1 MAGPP
6 SDEKSDGGFY
16 LQTEI
21 NTMTND
27 IKKIAF
33 IGNYLPRRCGIAT
46 FTTDICE
53 TFADLNPSIQVFA
66 VPVTDTEE
74 GYDYPE
80 RVRFEIKEQD
90 IDSYKAAADFLN
102 LNNIDIVCLQHEFGI
117 FGGDTGSYILALLRQ
132 LNMPIITTLHTV
144 LKNPSMR
151 QRRVMDELLGLSDYV
166 VVMTQKAVDI
176 LQAVNKI
183 GGSKIRLIPHGIPD
197 VSFIDPNFY
206 KDQYGVEGKTAL
218 LTFGLL
224 APHKGIEV
232 VLRALPKVIKKHPDV
247 VYIVV
252 GATHPNLLRHE
263 GEAYRIFLQRLCDE
277 LKVSKN
283 VIFHNRFVSSEELKE
298 LLVLADIYI
307 TPYLEEAQIV
317 SGTLAYSF
325 GVGNAVIS
333 TPYWHAA
340 ELLSDGKGILVPFND
355 PEAIGQAIIKLIGN
369 ENERNAMRKNA
380 YLLGREMIWTN
391 VASKY
396 ASIFEESGIKCSPA
410 MKKKIKMH
418 PLEQQIPVL
427 PDIKLDHLARMTDS
441 IGIFQHATFNVPNF
455 SEGYC
460 TDDNAR
466 ALILAVLLEKIG
478 TISPPKINDLASRY
492 LGFVRY
498 AWDPS
503 IDRFRNFLTF
513 QRNWKVEIPSEDC
526 HGRALWAIG
535 TCIGQSKN
543 EGFVQMLVEFFEK
556 GLATSASF
564 NSPRAWAFILLG
576 IHEYLQRFHGDRLA
590 RNYMQ
595 TLATRL
601 YDLYK
606 ANSDAEWRWFE
617 SSLTYCDAKLPHA
630 LLLSGRDLDNEEM
643 LRSGIEAL
651 TWLAKI
657 QTSSRGHFQPVGS
670 DGEYHR
676 GGAKP
681 IFDQQ
686 PIEAHATVSACLE
699 AYRITKEKTW
709 HDKALNAFQWFLGS
723 NDLGISLYDP
733 VAGGCCDGLHINRV
747 NRNQGAESTLSFLL
761 ALTEMTQMENI
772 LESLKEPL
780 EE

>member
-1 MAGPP
+1 MA
-6 SDEKSDGGFY
+6 
-16 LQTEI
+16 
-21 NTMTND
+21 NN

-46 FTTDICE
+46 FTTDLCE
-53 TFADLNPSIQVFA
+53 TFADQNPSVQVFA
-66 VPVTDTEE
+66 VPVTDIEE

-102 LNNIDIVCLQHEFGI
+102 FNNIDVVCLQHEFGI
-117 FGGDTGSYILALLRQ
+117 FGGDAGGYILALLRQ
-132 LNMPIITTLHTV
+132 LNMPIITTLHTA
-144 LKNPSMR
+144 LKNPSAR
-151 QRRVMDELLGLSDYV
+151 QRRVMDELLDLSDYA

-176 LQAVNKI
+176 LQVVYKI
-183 GGSKIRLIPHGIPD
+183 HESKMRLIPHGIPD

-232 VLRALPKVIKKHPDV
+232 VLRALPNIIKEYPNA

-252 GATHPNLLRHE
+252 GATHPNLLRRE

-277 LKVSKN
+277 YRISKN
-283 VIFHNRFVSSEELKE
+283 VIFHNRFVSPEELKE

-355 PEAIGQAIIKLIGN
+355 PEAIGQAIIRLIGN

-380 YLLGREMIWTN
+380 YLLGREMIWSN
-391 VASKY
+391 VTLKY
-396 ASIFEESGIKCSPA
+396 ASIFEESRMKRSPVTQ
-410 MKKKIKMH
+410 KKIKMY
-418 PLEQQIPVL
+418 PLEQQVPVL
-427 PDIKLDHLARMTDS
+427 PDIKIDHLVRMTDS

-466 ALILAVLLEKIG
+466 ALILTVLLENLGI
-478 TISPPKINDLASRY
+478 INPLKINDLASRY
-492 LGFVRY
+492 LGFLRY

-503 IDRFRNFLTF
+503 INRFRNFLTF
-513 QRNWKVEIPSEDC
+513 QRNWKEEMPSEDC

-543 EGFVQMLVEFFEK
+543 EGFAQMPVEFFEK
-556 GLATSASF
+556 ALASSASF
-564 NSPRAWAFILLG
+564 TSPRAWAFILLG

-595 TLATRL
+595 ILATRL
-601 YDLYK
+601 HDLYK

-630 LLLSGRDLDNEEM
+630 LLLSGHDLDNEEM

-651 TWLAKI
+651 GWLAKI
-657 QTSSRGHFQPVGS
+657 QTSTRGHFQPVGS

-676 GGAKP
+676 GGVKP
-681 IFDQQ
+681 VFDQQ
-686 PIEAHATVSACLE
+686 PTEASATVSACLE
-699 AYRITKEKTW
+699 AYRVTK
-709 HDKALNAFQWFLGS
+709 DKMWYGEALNAFQWFLGS

-761 ALTEMTQMENI
+761 SLTEMTQMENI

>member
-1 MAGPP
+1 MA
-6 SDEKSDGGFY
+6 
-16 LQTEI
+16 
-21 NTMTND
+21 ND

-33 IGNYLPRRCGIAT
+33 IGNYLPRHCGIAT
-46 FTTDICE
+46 FTTDLCE
-53 TFADLNPSIQVFA
+53 TFAAQNPSIQVFA
-66 VPVTDTEE
+66 IPVTDIEE

-102 LNNIDIVCLQHEFGI
+102 LNDIDIVCLQHEFGI
-117 FGGDTGSYILALLRQ
+117 FGGDAGGYILALLRQ
-132 LNMPIITTLHTV
+132 LKMPIITTLHTV
-144 LKNPSMR
+144 LQNPSAR
-151 QRRVMDELLGLSDYV
+151 QRRVMDELLALSDYV

-176 LQAVNKI
+176 LKTVNKI
-183 GGSKIRLIPHGIPD
+183 DGSKIRLIPHGIPD

-232 VLRALPKVIKKHPDV
+232 VLRALPKVIKKHPNA

-263 GEAYRIFLQRLCDE
+263 GEAYRIFLQRLCDD
-277 LKVSKN
+277 LKISRN
-283 VIFHNRFVSSEELKE
+283 VIFHNRFVSPEELKE

-307 TPYLEEAQIV
+307 TPYLQEEQIV

-340 ELLSDGKGILVPFND
+340 ELLSDGKGVTVPFND
-355 PEAIGQAIIKLIGN
+355 PEAMADAIIRLIVN

-391 VASKY
+391 VVSKY
-396 ASIFEESGIKCSPA
+396 ASIFEESRIKRSPA
-410 MKKKIKMH
+410 VKKKIKMY

-427 PDIKLDHLARMTDS
+427 PDIKLEHLVRMTDS
-441 IGIFQHATFNVPNF
+441 IGIFQHAMFNVPNF

-466 ALILAVLLEKIG
+466 ALILTVLLEDLG
-478 TISPPKINDLASRY
+478 TISPLRINDLASRY

-503 IDRFRNFLTF
+503 IGRFRNFLSF
-513 QRNWKVEIPSEDC
+513 QRNWKEEASSEDC
-526 HGRALWAIG
+526 HGRAIWAIG

-543 EGFVQMLVEFFEK
+543 EGFTQMSIELFEK
-556 GLATSASF
+556 ALASSVSF
-564 NSPRAWAFILLG
+564 TSPRAWAFILLG

-590 RNYMQ
+590 RNCMQ

-601 YDLYK
+601 HDLYK
-606 ANSDAEWRWFE
+606 TNSDAEWRWFE

-630 LLLSGRDLDNEEM
+630 LLLSGHDLDNEEM
-643 LRSGIEAL
+643 LKAGIDAL
-651 TWLAKI
+651 KWLTKI
-657 QTSSRGHFQPVGS
+657 QTSTRGHFQPVGT
-670 DGEYHR
+670 DGEYIR
-676 GGAKP
+676 GGVKP
-681 IFDQQ
+681 VFDQQ
-686 PIEAHATVSACLE
+686 PIEAYATVSACLE
-699 AYRITKEKTW
+699 AYRVTKDKIW
-709 HDKALNAFQWFLGS
+709 HEEALNAFQWFLGS

-761 ALTEMTQMENI
+761 SLTEMKQMENI

>member
-1 MAGPP
+1 MVGPP
-6 SDEKSDGGFY
+6 SDFSSDGFLLGV
-16 LQTEI
+16 
-21 NTMTND
+21 NTMAND

-53 TFADLNPSIQVFA
+53 TFAALNPSVQVFA
-66 VPVTDTEE
+66 IPVTDIEE

-144 LKNPSMR
+144 LKNPSGR

-183 GGSKIRLIPHGIPD
+183 QASKIRLVPHGIPD

-206 KDQYGVEGKTAL
+206 KDQYGVEGKSTL

-224 APHKGIEV
+224 SPRKGIEI
-232 VLRALPKVIKKHPDV
+232 VLRALPKVIKEHPNV
-247 VYIVV
+247 VYIIV
-252 GATHPNLLRHE
+252 GATHPSLLRHE
-263 GEAYRIFLQRLCDE
+263 GEAYRLFLQRLCDDLE
-277 LKVSKN
+277 ISRN
-283 VIFHNRFVSSEELKE
+283 VIFHNRFVSTEELKE

-307 TPYLEEAQIV
+307 TPYLEEAQV
-317 SGTLAYSF
+317 TSGTLAYSF

-355 PEAIGQAIIKLIGN
+355 PEAIGQAITRLIVN

-380 YLLGREMIWTN
+380 YLLGREMIWSN

-396 ASIFEESGIKCSPA
+396 ASIFEEAKTKRPA
-410 MKKKIKMH
+410 AAQKKITMH
-418 PLEQQIPVL
+418 PLEHQFPVL
-427 PDIKLDHLARMTDS
+427 PDIKLDHLERMTDS

-460 TDDNAR
+460 TDDNTR
-466 ALILAVLLEKIG
+466 ALILTVMLENLGSIN
-478 TISPPKINDLASRY
+478 PLRINDLASRY

-503 IDRFRNFLTF
+503 ISRFRNFLTF
-513 QRNWKVEIPSEDC
+513 QRNWKEEMPSEDC
-526 HGRALWAIG
+526 HGRAIWAIG

-543 EGFVQMLVEFFEK
+543 EGFTQMSVEIFEK
-556 GLATSASF
+556 ALAPSASF
-564 NSPRAWAFILLG
+564 TSPRTWAFILLG

-590 RNYMQ
+590 RNCLQ

-601 YDLYK
+601 HDLYK
-606 ANSDAEWRWFE
+606 TNRDEQWQWFE

-630 LLLSGRDLDNEEM
+630 LLVGGRDLNNEEM
-643 LRSGIEAL
+643 LKAGIEAL
-651 TWLAKI
+651 RWLVKI
-657 QTSSRGHFQPVGS
+657 QTSARGHFQPVGT
-670 DGEYHR
+670 DGTYNR
-676 GGAKP
+676 DGVKP
-681 IFDQQ
+681 VFDQQ
-686 PIEAHATVSACLE
+686 PIEAYATISACLE
-699 AYRITKEKTW
+699 AYRVTK
-709 HDKALNAFQWFLGS
+709 DKMWYEEASKAFEWFLGG
-723 NDLGISLYDP
+723 NDLGIPLYDP
-733 VAGGCCDGLHINRV
+733 VTGGYCDGLHIDRA

-761 ALTEMTQMENI
+761 SLTEMTQMENV

>member
-1 MAGPP
+1 MA
-6 SDEKSDGGFY
+6 
-16 LQTEI
+16 
-21 NTMTND
+21 NN

-46 FTTDICE
+46 FTTDLCE
-53 TFADLNPSIQVFA
+53 AFAALNPSVQAFA
-66 VPVTDTEE
+66 IPVTDIEE

-102 LNNIDIVCLQHEFGI
+102 LNNIDVVCLQHEFGI
-117 FGGDTGSYILALLRQ
+117 FGGDAGSYILALLRQ

-144 LKNPSMR
+144 LKNPSAR
-151 QRRVMDELLGLSDYV
+151 QRRVMDELLDLSDYA
-166 VVMTQKAVDI
+166 VVMTQKAADM

-183 GGSKIRLIPHGIPD
+183 HGSKIRLVSHGIPD

-206 KDQYGVEGKTAL
+206 KDQYGVEGKIAL

-232 VLRALPKVIKKHPDV
+232 VLRALPKVIKEHPNT
-247 VYIVV
+247 VYIIV

-263 GEAYRIFLQRLCDE
+263 GEAYRFFLQRLCDE
-277 LKVSKN
+277 LEISRN

-307 TPYLEEAQIV
+307 TPYLEEAQV
-317 SGTLAYSF
+317 TSGTLAYSF

-355 PEAIGQAIIKLIGN
+355 PEAIGQAIIRLISN
-369 ENERNAMRKNA
+369 ENERNAMRKSA
-380 YLLGREMIWTN
+380 YLLGREMIWSN
-391 VASKY
+391 VTLKY
-396 ASIFEESGIKCSPA
+396 ASIFEESKMKRSPVTQ
-410 MKKKIKMH
+410 KKITMY
-418 PLEQQIPVL
+418 PLEQQVPVL
-427 PDIKLDHLARMTDS
+427 PDIKLDHLVRMTDS

-466 ALILAVLLEKIG
+466 ALILTVLIENLG
-478 TISPPKINDLASRY
+478 TINPLKINDLASRY
-492 LGFVRY
+492 LGFLRY

-503 IDRFRNFLTF
+503 ISRFRNFLTF
-513 QRNWKVEIPSEDC
+513 QRNWKEEIPSEDC
-526 HGRALWAIG
+526 HGRAIWAIG

-543 EGFVQMLVEFFEK
+543 EGFTQMSAEIFEK
-556 GLATSASF
+556 AIVPSASF
-564 NSPRAWAFILLG
+564 TSPRTWAFILLG

-590 RNYMQ
+590 RSCLQ
-595 TLATRL
+595 TLAKRL
-601 YDLYK
+601 HDLYK
-606 ANSDAEWRWFE
+606 ANRDEQWQWFE

-630 LLLSGRDLDNEEM
+630 LLVGGHDLNNEEM
-643 LRSGIEAL
+643 FKAGIEAL
-651 TWLAKI
+651 SWLVKI
-657 QTSSRGHFQPVGS
+657 QTSTRGHFQPVGT
-670 DGEYHR
+670 DGKYLR
-676 GGAKP
+676 GGVKP

-686 PIEAHATVSACLE
+686 PIEAYATVSACLE
-699 AYRITKEKTW
+699 AYRVTKDKMWYEEALKT
-709 HDKALNAFQWFLGS
+709 FQWFFGG
-723 NDLGISLYDP
+723 NDLGIPLYDP
-733 VAGGCCDGLHINRV
+733 VTGGCCDGLHVNRV
-747 NRNQGAESTLSFLL
+747 NRNQGAESTLSFLMS
-761 ALTEMTQMENI
+761 LTEMTQMENV

>member
-1 MAGPP
+1 MA
-6 SDEKSDGGFY
+6 
-16 LQTEI
+16 
-21 NTMTND
+21 ND

-53 TFADLNPSIQVFA
+53 AFAALNPSVQVFA
-66 VPVTDTEE
+66 IPVTDIEE

-102 LNNIDIVCLQHEFGI
+102 LNDIDVVCLQHEFGI
-117 FGGDTGSYILALLRQ
+117 FGGDAGGYILALLRQ
-132 LNMPIITTLHTV
+132 LKMPIITTLHTV
-144 LKNPSMR
+144 LKNPSAR
-151 QRRVMDELLGLSDYV
+151 QRRVMDELLGLSDYA
-166 VVMTQKAVDI
+166 VVMTQKAADI

-183 GGSKIRLIPHGIPD
+183 HGSKIRLVPHGIPD

-206 KDQYGVEGKTAL
+206 KDQYGVEGKTVL

-224 APHKGIEV
+224 SPRKGIEV
-232 VLRALPKVIKKHPDV
+232 VLRALPKVIKERPST

-263 GEAYRIFLQRLCDE
+263 GESYRLFLQRLCDE
-277 LKVSKN
+277 LEISRN

-307 TPYLEEAQIV
+307 TPYFEEAQVV

-340 ELLSDGKGILVPFND
+340 ELLSDGRGILVPFND
-355 PEAIGQAIIKLIGN
+355 PEAIGQAVTRLIVN
-369 ENERNAMRKNA
+369 ENERNTMRKNA
-380 YLLGREMIWTN
+380 YLLGREMIWSN

-396 ASIFEESGIKCSPA
+396 TSIFEEAKMKRSPA
-410 MKKKIKMH
+410 TQKKVTMY
-418 PLEQQIPVL
+418 PLEQQVPVL
-427 PDIKLDHLARMTDS
+427 PDIKLDHLVRMTDS

-466 ALILAVLLEKIG
+466 ALILTVLLENLG
-478 TISPPKINDLASRY
+478 TINPLKINDLSSRY
-492 LGFVRY
+492 LGFVKY

-503 IDRFRNFLTF
+503 MVRFRNFLTF
-513 QRNWKVEIPSEDC
+513 QRNWKEETSSEDC
-526 HGRALWAIG
+526 HGRAIWAIG
-535 TCIGQSKN
+535 TCIGRSKN
-543 EGFVQMLVEFFEK
+543 EGFTQMSVELFEK
-556 GLATSASF
+556 ALAPSVSF
-564 NSPRAWAFILLG
+564 TSPRAWAFILLG

-590 RNYMQ
+590 RNCLQ
-595 TLATRL
+595 TLAARL
-601 YDLYK
+601 HDLYK

-630 LLLSGRDLDNEEM
+630 LLLSGHDLDNEEM
-643 LRSGIEAL
+643 LRSGVESLSWL
-651 TWLAKI
+651 TKV
-657 QTSSRGHFQPVGS
+657 QTSSRGHFQPVGT
-670 DGEYHR
+670 DGEYIR
-676 GGAKP
+676 GGVKP
-681 IFDQQ
+681 VFDQQ
-686 PIEAHATVSACLE
+686 PVEAYATVSACLD
-699 AYRITKEKTW
+699 AYRVTK
-709 HDKALNAFQWFLGS
+709 DKMWYEEALNVFQWFLGS

-733 VAGGCCDGLHINRV
+733 VTGGCCDGLHINRV

-761 ALTEMTQMENI
+761 SLTEMTEMENV

>member
-1 MAGPP
+1 MA
-6 SDEKSDGGFY
+6 
-16 LQTEI
+16 
-21 NTMTND
+21 NN

-46 FTTDICE
+46 FTTDLCE
-53 TFADLNPSIQVFA
+53 TFAAQNPSVQVFA
-66 VPVTDTEE
+66 VPVTDIEE
-74 GYDYPE
+74 GYGYPE

-90 IDSYKAAADFLN
+90 IGSYKAAADFLN
-102 LNNIDIVCLQHEFGI
+102 LNDIDVVCLQHEFGI
-117 FGGDTGSYILALLRQ
+117 FGGDAGGYILALLRQ
-132 LNMPIITTLHTV
+132 LKMPIITTLHTA
-144 LKNPSMR
+144 LKNPSAR

-176 LQAVNKI
+176 LQVVYKI
-183 GGSKIRLIPHGIPD
+183 HESKMRLIPHGIPD
-197 VSFIDPNFY
+197 VSFIDPSFY
-206 KDQYGVEGKTAL
+206 KDQYGVEGKTVL

-232 VLRALPKVIKKHPDV
+232 VLRALPNIIKEYPNA

-252 GATHPNLLRHE
+252 GATHPNLLRRE

-277 LKVSKN
+277 YRISKN
-283 VIFHNRFVSSEELKE
+283 VIFHNRFVSPEELKE

-355 PEAIGQAIIKLIGN
+355 PEAIGQAIIRLIGN

-380 YLLGREMIWTN
+380 YLLGREMIWSN
-391 VASKY
+391 VTLKY
-396 ASIFEESGIKCSPA
+396 ASIFEESRMKRSPVTQ
-410 MKKKIKMH
+410 KKIKMY
-418 PLEQQIPVL
+418 PLEQQVPVL
-427 PDIKLDHLARMTDS
+427 PDIKIDHLVRMTDS

-466 ALILAVLLEKIG
+466 ALILTVLLENLG
-478 TISPPKINDLASRY
+478 TINPLKINDLASRY
-492 LGFVRY
+492 LGFIRY

-503 IDRFRNFLTF
+503 INRFRNFLTF
-513 QRNWKVEIPSEDC
+513 QRNWKEEMPSEDC

-543 EGFVQMLVEFFEK
+543 EGFAQMPVEFFEK
-556 GLATSASF
+556 ALASSTSF
-564 NSPRAWAFILLG
+564 TSPRAWAFILLG

-590 RNYMQ
+590 RNCLQ
-595 TLATRL
+595 KLATRL
-601 YDLYK
+601 HDLYK

-630 LLLSGRDLDNEEM
+630 LLLSGHDLDNEEM

-651 TWLAKI
+651 GWLAKI
-657 QTSSRGHFQPVGS
+657 QTSTRGHFQPVGS

-676 GGAKP
+676 GGVKP
-681 IFDQQ
+681 VFDQQ
-686 PIEAHATVSACLE
+686 PIEASATVSACLE
-699 AYRITKEKTW
+699 AYRATK
-709 HDKALNAFQWFLGS
+709 DKAWYGEASKAFQWFLGS

-761 ALTEMTQMENI
+761 SLTEMTRMENI

>member
-1 MAGPP
+1 MA
-6 SDEKSDGGFY
+6 D
-16 LQTEI
+16 
-21 NTMTND
+21 D

-53 TFADLNPSIQVFA
+53 TFAALNPSVQVFA
-66 VPVTDTEE
+66 IPVTDIEE

-102 LNNIDIVCLQHEFGI
+102 LNDIDVVCLQHEFGI
-117 FGGDTGSYILALLRQ
+117 FGGDAGGYILALLRQ
-132 LNMPIITTLHTV
+132 LKMPIITTLHTV
-144 LKNPSMR
+144 LKNPSAR
-151 QRRVMDELLGLSDYV
+151 QRRVMDELLGLSNYV
-166 VVMTQKAVDI
+166 VVMTQKAIDI

-183 GGSKIRLIPHGIPD
+183 QGSKIRLIPHGIPD

-206 KDQYGVEGKTAL
+206 KDQYGVEGKTTL

-224 APHKGIEV
+224 SPRKGIEI
-232 VLRALPKVIKKHPDV
+232 VLRALPKVIKERPNT
-247 VYIVV
+247 VYIVA

-263 GEAYRIFLQRLCDE
+263 GEAYRLLLQRLCDE
-277 LKVSKN
+277 LEISRN

-307 TPYLEEAQIV
+307 TPYFEEAQIV

-340 ELLSDGKGILVPFND
+340 ELLSDDKGIIVPFND
-355 PEAIGQAIIKLIGN
+355 PAAMGKAIIRLIGN

-380 YLLGREMIWTN
+380 YILGREMIWSN

-396 ASIFEESGIKCSPA
+396 ASIFEEAKVKRTPVTQ
-410 MKKKIKMH
+410 KKITMH
-418 PLEQQIPVL
+418 PLEQQFPVL
-427 PDIKLDHLARMTDS
+427 PDIKLDHLVRMTDS

-466 ALILAVLLEKIG
+466 ALILTVLLENLG
-478 TISPPKINDLASRY
+478 TINPLKIDDLASRY
-492 LGFVRY
+492 LGFVKY

-503 IDRFRNFLTF
+503 IGRFRNFLTF
-513 QRNWKVEIPSEDC
+513 QRNWKEETSSEDC

-535 TCIGQSKN
+535 TCIGRSKN
-543 EGFVQMLVEFFEK
+543 EGFTQMSVEFFEK
-556 GLATSASF
+556 ALAPSVSF
-564 NSPRAWAFILLG
+564 TSPRAWAFILIG

-590 RNYMQ
+590 RNCLQ

-601 YDLYK
+601 HDLYK
-606 ANSDAEWRWFE
+606 ANSKAEWRWFE

-630 LLLSGRDLDNEEM
+630 LLLSGHDLDNGEM
-643 LRSGIEAL
+643 IRSGIEAL
-651 TWLAKI
+651 SWLAKI
-657 QTSSRGHFQPVGS
+657 QTSPRGHFQPVGT
-670 DGEYHR
+670 DGEYHSD
-676 GGAKP
+676 GVKP
-681 IFDQQ
+681 VFDQQ
-686 PIEAHATVSACLE
+686 PIEAYATISACLE
-699 AYRITKEKTW
+699 AYRVTK
-709 HDKALNAFQWFLGS
+709 DKMWYEEALNAFQWFLGS

-733 VAGGCCDGLHINRV
+733 VTGGCCDGLHANRV

-761 ALTEMTQMENI
+761 SLTEMTQMENV

>member
-1 MAGPP
+1 MA
-6 SDEKSDGGFY
+6 
-16 LQTEI
+16 
-21 NTMTND
+21 NN

-46 FTTDICE
+46 FTTDLCE
-53 TFADLNPSIQVFA
+53 AFAALSPSVQLFA
-66 VPVTDTEE
+66 IPVTDIEE
-74 GYDYPE
+74 GYAYPE

-90 IDSYKAAADFLN
+90 IISYKAAADFLN
-102 LNNIDIVCLQHEFGI
+102 LNNIDVVCLQHEFGI
-117 FGGDTGSYILALLRQ
+117 FGGDAGSYILTLLRQ
-132 LNMPIITTLHTV
+132 LKMPIVTTLHTV
-144 LKNPSMR
+144 LQHPSAL
-151 QRRVMDELLGLSDYV
+151 QKRVMDELLDLSDYV
-166 VVMTQKAVDI
+166 VVMTQKAIDI

-183 GGSKIRLIPHGIPD
+183 HGPKIRLVPHGIPD

-232 VLRALPKVIKKHPDV
+232 VLRALPKVIKEYPNA

-263 GEAYRIFLQRLCDE
+263 GEAYRLFLQRLCDE
-277 LKVSKN
+277 LGVSKN
-283 VIFHNRFVSSEELKE
+283 VIFHNRFVSLEELKE

-340 ELLSDGKGILVPFND
+340 ELLSDGKGIIVPFND
-355 PEAIGQAIIKLIGN
+355 PEAIGQAIIRLIGN
-369 ENERNAMRKNA
+369 ENERNTMRKSA
-380 YLLGREMIWTN
+380 YLLGREMIWSN

-396 ASIFEESGIKCSPA
+396 ASIFEESRMKRSPVTQ
-410 MKKKIKMH
+410 KKITMQ
-418 PLEQQIPVL
+418 PLEQLFPVL
-427 PDIKLDHLARMTDS
+427 PDIKLDHLVRMTDS

-466 ALILAVLLEKIG
+466 ALILAVLLENLG
-478 TISPPKINDLASRY
+478 TVNLLTINDLASRY
-492 LGFVRY
+492 LGFLRY
-498 AWDPS
+498 AWDSS
-503 IDRFRNFLTF
+503 IGRFRNFLTF
-513 QRNWKVEIPSEDC
+513 QRNWKEEVPSEDC

-535 TCIGQSKN
+535 ICIGQSKN
-543 EGFVQMLVEFFEK
+543 EGFVQMSVELFEK
-556 GLATSASF
+556 AIASSASF
-564 NSPRAWAFILLG
+564 TSPRAWAFILLG
-576 IHEYLQRFHGDRLA
+576 IHEYLQRFHGDRLV
-590 RNYMQ
+590 RNWLQ
-595 TLATRL
+595 ILATRL
-601 YDLYK
+601 HDLYK
-606 ANSDAEWRWFE
+606 VNTDAEWLWFE
-617 SSLTYCDAKLPHA
+617 SSLTYCDAQLPHA
-630 LLLSGRDLDNEEM
+630 LLVSGHDLNNEEM
-643 LRSGIEAL
+643 LKAGIDAL
-651 TWLAKI
+651 KWLVKI
-657 QTSSRGHFQPVGS
+657 QTSMRGHFQPVGS
-670 DGEYHR
+670 DGAYHR
-676 GGAKP
+676 GGVKSV
-681 IFDQQ
+681 FDQQ
-686 PIEAHATVSACLE
+686 PVEAYSTVSACLE
-699 AYRITKEKTW
+699 AYRVTK
-709 HDKALNAFQWFLGS
+709 DKAWYDEASKAFQWFLGG

-733 VAGGCCDGLHINRV
+733 VTGGCCDGLHIDRV

-761 ALTEMTQMENI
+761 SLTEMTHMGNI

>member
-1 MAGPP
+1 MA
-6 SDEKSDGGFY
+6 
-16 LQTEI
+16 
-21 NTMTND
+21 ND

-53 TFADLNPSIQVFA
+53 AFAALNPSVQVFA
-66 VPVTDTEE
+66 IPVTDIEE

-102 LNNIDIVCLQHEFGI
+102 LNNIDVVCLQHEFGI
-117 FGGDTGSYILALLRQ
+117 FGGDGGSYILALLRQ

-144 LKNPSMR
+144 LKNPSAR
-151 QRRVMDELLGLSDYV
+151 QRRVMDELLGLSDCV
-166 VVMTQKAVDI
+166 VVMTKKAVDI
-176 LQAVNKI
+176 LEAVNKI
-183 GGSKIRLIPHGIPD
+183 PASKIRLVPHGIPD

-206 KDQYGVEGKTAL
+206 KDQYGVEGKTVL

-224 APHKGIEV
+224 SPRKGIEV
-232 VLRALPKVIKKHPDV
+232 VLRALPEVIKEHPNV

-252 GATHPNLLRHE
+252 GATHPNLLKHE
-263 GEAYRIFLQRLCDE
+263 GETYRLFLQRLCDE
-277 LKVSKN
+277 LDISRN

-307 TPYLEEAQIV
+307 TPYFEEAQVV

-340 ELLSDGKGILVPFND
+340 ELLSDGRGVLVPFND
-355 PEAIGQAIIKLIGN
+355 PEAIGQAITRLIVH
-369 ENERNAMRKNA
+369 ENERNTMRKNA
-380 YLLGREMIWTN
+380 YLLGREMIWSN
-391 VASKY
+391 AASKY
-396 ASIFEESGIKCSPA
+396 ASIFEEAKTKRPA
-410 MKKKIKMH
+410 VAQKKITMH
-418 PLEQQIPVL
+418 PLEHQFPIL
-427 PDIKLDHLARMTDS
+427 PDIKLDHLERMTDS

-460 TDDNAR
+460 TDDNTR
-466 ALILAVLLEKIG
+466 ALILTVLLENLG
-478 TISPPKINDLASRY
+478 TISHLKINDLASRY

-498 AWDPS
+498 AWDAS
-503 IDRFRNFLTF
+503 IGRFRNFLTF
-513 QRNWKVEIPSEDC
+513 QRNWKEEVPSEDC
-526 HGRALWAIG
+526 HGRAIWAIG
-535 TCIGQSKN
+535 TCIGRSKN
-543 EGFVQMLVEFFEK
+543 EGFTQMSVELFEK
-556 GLATSASF
+556 ALAPSVSF
-564 NSPRAWAFILLG
+564 TSPRAWAFTLLG
-576 IHEYLQRFHGDRLA
+576 IHEYLQRFHGDRFA
-590 RNYMQ
+590 RNCLQ

-606 ANSDAEWRWFE
+606 ANSSAEWPWFE
-617 SSLTYCDAKLPHA
+617 ESLTYCDAKLPHA
-630 LLLSGRDLDNEEM
+630 LLLSGHDLDNEEM
-643 LRSGIEAL
+643 LRSGVESLSWL
-651 TWLAKI
+651 TKV
-657 QTSSRGHFQPVGS
+657 QTSTRGHFQPVGT
-670 DGEYHR
+670 DGEYIR
-676 GGAKP
+676 GGVKP
-681 IFDQQ
+681 VFDQQ
-686 PIEAHATVSACLE
+686 PVEAYATVSACLD
-699 AYRITKEKTW
+699 AYRVTK
-709 HDKALNAFQWFLGS
+709 DKAWYEEALNAFQWFLGS

-733 VAGGCCDGLHINRV
+733 VTGGCCDGLHINRV

-761 ALTEMTQMENI
+761 SLTEMTEMENV